1 MDESAVDVAETL
13 CTESALEEARER
25 FIRFRCGICLIC
37 TEGECSLT
45 TGGVAFSLRRRMG
58 LIFVTGTILHVA
70 GCSPDFRIRMLLFP
84 KERFL
89 NAVMPLDTSM
99 FNCFHSN
106 PLHIYPEPFPAEP
119 AAGIGSETVVG
130 GTAIAEADSIAD
142 VSAADYAWRGI
153 NLWMDMAVML
163 FGCGRQTGSG
173 RQMCFAVSPDLR
185 VQEEHDFLQGLFL
198 WMSRSL
204 KVAPL
209 SKVDDKSR
217 MLALCHRFLA
227 LVHEYAATEHGVDF
241 YSGRLC
247 ITPRYLN
254 RITVKYVDGQS
265 PKKIIDD
272 QLVAEIKVR
281 LCDPSLS
288 VTEIAADLN
297 FSDQTYMSAFFRR
310 MTGMS
315 PIEYRRSVIG

>member
-70 GCSPDFRIRMLLFP
+70 GCSHDFRIRMLLFP

-198 WMSRSL
+198 WMN
-204 KVAPL
+204 
-209 SKVDDKSR
+209 
-217 MLALCHRFLA
+217 
-227 LVHEYAATEHGVDF
+227 AATEHGVDF